1 MKIYAFTFYKDK
13 YSTKIPTGTGTAIDV
28 RLKDGCSI
36 LSPRFRITSG
46 SWPETANY
54 IRATIAGRTRYYYVE
69 DVDYETNND
78 RIVTCSY
85 DYAAA
90 NRSII
95 FSTTQYVVRTSDATK
110 YDPRVTDASLMTE
123 NRALKLE
130 KATTG
135 ATFTLTGGVYILGV
149 LMSGISNPVLVRG
162 AVTYIAMTDAQLY
175 AFING
180 ILTITTAPTIFS
192 SYSPIQ
198 YVASCVYIPFSI
210 GTLTSGSE
218 SVTFGNYSMTLGYSY
233 VTELRATNGLYKLT
247 SQTIELPE
255 HPDKSTFGDFVNVR
269 PFSHYKMY
277 AASFGDFDLDPE
289 LIVATNTIDTQITID
304 VTDGSAVLTVSSGG
318 KIMKQRGMLGVPTA
332 LAQIVSNPLLGVA
345 NVAMGAASSMAS
357 IAMGNVVG
365 GVGSLVSAGLSAI
378 ENMIPRVTQKGMNGS
393 IAEFNELKLNVVGE
407 FYRICDNPVNYIG
420 RPCYKVLTLSTLA
433 AGSYVRCA
441 DVKIEVPGYS
451 SEQDEVKRMLEH
463 GIFLE

>member
-1 MKIYAFTFYKDK
+1 MKIYAFTFYKNK
-13 YSTKIPTGTGTAIDV
+13 NSTKIPAGTGTTIDV

-36 LSPRFRITSG
+36 LTPRFRLTTG

-54 IRATIAGRTRYYYVE
+54 IRASIAGRTRFYYVE
-69 DVDYETNND
+69 DVVYDSNND
-78 RIVTCSY
+78 RIVICSL

-95 FSTTQYVVRTSDATK
+95 FASTQYVIRTSDATK
-110 YDPRVTDASLMTE
+110 YDPSVTDPSLMTK
-123 NRALKLE
+123 NRCLKSQKE
-130 KATTG
+130 TTA

-162 AVTYIAMTDAQLY
+162 AVTYIAMTEPQLQ

-233 VTELRATNGLYKLT
+233 VTELRATNGLYKLA
-247 SQTIELPE
+247 SQTIDLPD
-255 HPDKSTFGDFVNVR
+255 HPDKSTYGDFVNLR

-289 LIVATNTIDTQITID
+289 LIVATNTISTEITID
-304 VTDGSAVLTVSSGG
+304 VTDGSAVLTISSAG
-318 KIMKQRGMLGVPTA
+318 KFMKQRGMLGVPTA

-345 NVAMGAASSMAS
+345 NVAMGAASSIAS

-451 SEQDEVKRMLEH
+451 SEQDEVKRLLES